1 MFCNLLNKSYYNAR
15 LIHTIEQIKTKFN
28 NALSK
33 RLYNNRRTYITRVH
47 SNIDENI
54 KQFYHDN
61 WQPSPSPEPQVSIY
75 NDNGKFYK
83 HPKHYL
89 YSTLSEF
96 YTQWTNGIR
105 TRNLLAR
112 LRVNAQVK
120 HTLHVKNIAM

>member
-1 MFCNLLNKSYYNAR
+1 MLCNILNTNYYNTR
-15 LIHTIEQIKTKFN
+15 LIHTIEEIKTKFN

-33 RLYNNRRTYITRVH
+33 RLYNNRRTYTPRVH
-47 SNIDENI
+47 RDIDENI

-61 WQPSPSPEPQVSIY
+61 SQPSPSPEQQVWIY

-96 YTQWTNGIR
+96 YTQWKNDINTSAEIY
-105 TRNLLAR
+105 
-112 LRVNAQVK
+112 
-120 HTLHVKNIAM
+120 LHV